1 MTMMRRP
8 TGEIGAHADGA
19 RWWMVRNPAATTP
32 YKQTRPQ
39 THKHAAHRHP
49 HWHKYLTQQHLATPS
64 PDTRP
69 NHHKRKH
76 HEHIRPRHCAHT
88 PYTDNTLQPDTNTQ
102 QNHICADATQT
113 PEAERKGIVGTT

>member
-1 MTMMRRP
+1 
-8 TGEIGAHADGA
+8 
-19 RWWMVRNPAATTP
+19 MVRNPAATTRAP

-49 HWHKYLTQQHLATPS
+49 HSQHRRKYLAQQHLATPS
-64 PDTRP
+64 PDTCP

-76 HEHIRPRHCAHT
+76 HEHIRPRHCAHRA

-102 QNHICADATQT
+102 QNHVCADATQT